1 MSQILLFSLISSLSK
16 FICCLSKIFTVG
28 SGTIACMTV
37 LYKYEWLQNSF
48 YITLQSY
55 YLNILIK
62 VVIPKMNHASQLSYY
77 HHHHQLSFILTTK
90 QGLLAGLLEDLKIVI
105 LVWSLTWRFISIFI
119 EKWRCEELKFVACWR
134 MRMQNTI
141 FDKQ

>member
-77 HHHHQLSFILTTK
+77 HQLSFIHTTR
-90 QGLLAGLLEDLKIVI
+90 QGAPCRVTGRSEDCDFSLKPNMKIYFN
-105 LVWSLTWRFISIFI
+105 LYWKMKMWRTKI
-119 EKWRCEELKFVACWR
+119 CCMLKNEDAKYHIW
-134 MRMQNTI
+134 
-141 FDKQ
+141 